1 MTGSTPI
8 KGLIERTI
16 PSSGESIPVVGCG
29 TWQTFDVGSSP
40 SELEGPASVIT
51 ALVDGGGKL
60 IDSSPMYGQAERATG
75 DIVSRNGKRGQTFL
89 ATKVWTRGKQSGIDQ
104 MSRSFD
110 LLQTDVVDLMQIH
123 NLLDWKV
130 HLPVLKDWKVQ
141 GRIRY
146 LGVTHYTDSAHSDL
160 EAAIRTGEFDF
171 VQLNYSVADR
181 AAEKRLLPAAKD
193 LGVAVLVNR
202 PFGEGSLIR
211 RLAGK
216 PLPVSARELG
226 AESWAELALRYVI
239 SHPAVTCVIPATS
252 NAEHMRDNM
261 RAGSLPELSPRQS
274 AEILR
279 AIGLD

>member
-1 MTGSTPI
+1 MTGSASVNR
-8 KGLIERTI
+8 LIERII
-16 PSSGESIPVVGCG
+16 PSSGESIPLVGCG

-40 SELEGPASVIT
+40 KELEGPSSVIG
-51 ALVDGGGKL
+51 ALVEGGGKL
-60 IDSSPMYGQAERATG
+60 IDSSPMYGQAERVTG
-75 DIVSRNGKRGQTFL
+75 EILSRSGLRGKTFL
-89 ATKVWTRGKQSGIDQ
+89 ATKVWTRGKESGIDQ
-104 MSRSFD
+104 MSRSFE
-110 LLQTDVVDLMQIH
+110 LLKTDVIDLMQVH

-130 HLPVLKDWKVQ
+130 HLPTLKEWKAQ

-211 RLAGK
+211 RLARM
-216 PLPVSARELG
+216 PLPDSVLG
-226 AESWAELALRYVI
+226 LGVGSWAELALRYVI
-239 SHPAVTCVIPATS
+239 SNPAVTCAIPATS
-252 NAEHMRDNM
+252 SVAHMRDNV
-261 RAGSLPELSPRQS
+261 RSGTLTELSQI
-274 AEILR
+274 ER
-279 AIGLD
+279 AKVLEAFA

>member
-1 MTGSTPI
+1 MSGSTPVT
-8 KGLIERTI
+8 KLIECTI

-40 SELEGPASVIT
+40 SELEAPSSVID
-51 ALVDGGGKL
+51 ALLDGGGKL
-60 IDSSPMYGQAERATG
+60 IDSSPMYGQAERVTG
-75 DIVSRNGKRGQTFL
+75 EIVSRNGRRPQTFL
-89 ATKVWTRGKQSGIDQ
+89 ATKVWTRGRQSGIDQ
-104 MSRSFD
+104 MSGSFD
-110 LLQTDVVDLMQIH
+110 LLKTDVIDLMQVH
-123 NLLDWKV
+123 NLVDWQV
-130 HLPVLKDWKVQ
+130 HLPTLKEWKAQ

-211 RLAGK
+211 SLARK
-216 PLPVSARELG
+216 PLPDFAREVG
-226 AESWAELALRYVI
+226 AKNWAELALRYVI
-239 SHPAVTCVIPATS
+239 SHPAVTCAIPATS
-252 NAEHMRDNM
+252 SAEHMRDNM
-261 RAGSLPELSPRQS
+261 RAAAMPELSPTEKS
-274 AEILR
+274 ALLA
-279 AIGLD
+279 AIG

>member
-1 MTGSTPI
+1 MTAIKSI

-29 TWQTFDVGSSP
+29 TWQTFDVGPSP
-40 SELEGPASVIT
+40 SELEGPASVIA

-110 LLQTDVVDLMQIH
+110 LLKTDVVDLMQVH
-123 NLLDWKV
+123 NLLDWQA
-130 HLPVLKDWKVQ
+130 HLPALKEWKAQ

-160 EAAIRTGEFDF
+160 EAVIRTGDFDF

-216 PLPVSARELG
+216 PVPDSARELG
-226 AESWAELALRYVI
+226 AESWAELALGYVI

-252 NAEHMRDNM
+252 NAQHMRANLL
-261 RAGSLPELSPRQS
+261 AGASPILSSGQKADLIAALS
-274 AEILR
+274 
-279 AIGLD
+279 